1 MTTFNGVPKTLDL
14 ALQNRGY
21 NELTP
26 VQQDVLAPELIDQ
39 DMLVSAQT
47 GSGKT
52 VAFGLAIAPTVM
64 DDGERFTKAKTPLA
78 LIVAPTREL
87 ALQVQRELEWLYKD
101 AGAQVVAC
109 VGGMDA
115 RDERRRLERGAH
127 IVVGTP
133 GRLCDHINRK
143 AFNTSTLR
151 AIVLDEADEMLDL
164 GFQEELEYILNAAP
178 ENRRTLMFSAT
189 VPRSI
194 SSLAK
199 RYQNNAVR
207 LVASENQKQHLDIDY
222 RALTIAPKDQENAII
237 NVLRYYDAQNAIVF
251 CATRSMVNHMTA
263 RFNNRGFSVVA
274 LSGELSQNERTHALQ
289 SMRDGR
295 AKVCIAT
302 DVAAR
307 GIDLP
312 KLELVIHADLPKN
325 PESLLHRSGRT
336 GRAGRKGVSVLIVP
350 FKARKR
356 TERLL
361 QNASIKAT
369 WDKPPSAE
377 DILKRDDER
386 ILSDE
391 TLTKPLNKKESS
403 FAAELLQRFEPEQI
417 AGAFVRLHRSGQ
429 SAPEDLLDVPATE
442 LKSKQGYDFSDGQWI
457 SLSIGRGDRVEPGR
471 MLAMLCRVGDL
482 SKKDIGA
489 IRIQDKETFVEIDRR
504 SIDKFMTMIGPDQII
519 EKTITITKL
528 DKAPKLQDRGSEK
541 RSFEKRAYE
550 KRSSEKSSYGKKPYE
565 KKSSDERSYDKKRK
579 FSKSE
584 KIDGD
589 RKAAPVRKYKEK
601 AASGDDWDHGD
612 KDWSPKVKE
621 GALNAGSKRDTK
633 KTKPRAQQSDDYGK
647 SDRSKG
653 KPKTSFQG
661 GNKFKSKKFKT
672 PEKLNDD
679 DFFKEND
686 RFKSDKPSGKPSG
699 KPSFRRDKP
708 GSAKN
713 KKPYSSRSAD
723 SIKSKQHGKTLD
735 NTDPGG
741 AAPLKRKRPKSPK

>member
-1 MTTFNGVPKTLDL
+1 MTTFNGVPKTLEL
-14 ALQNRGY
+14 ALLNRGY
-21 NELTP
+21 SELTP
-26 VQQDVLAPELIDQ
+26 VQHDVLAPELVDQ
-39 DMLVSAQT
+39 DLLVSAQT

-64 DDGERFTKAKTPLA
+64 DDGDRLTKAKTPLA

-87 ALQVQRELEWLYKD
+87 ALQVQRELEWLYQE

-143 AFNTSTLR
+143 AFNTSKLR

-178 ENRRTLMFSAT
+178 DDRRTLMFSAT

-194 SSLAK
+194 ASLAK

-237 NVLRYYDAQNAIVF
+237 NVLRYYDAENAIVF
-251 CATRSMVNHMTA
+251 CATRFMVNHMTA

-274 LSGELSQNERTHALQ
+274 LSGELSQNERSHALQ
-289 SMRDGR
+289 AMRDGR

-391 TLTKPLNKKESS
+391 TLTKPLNKKESG
-403 FAAELLQRFEPEQI
+403 FATELLQHFDAEQI
-417 AGAFVRLHRSGQ
+417 AGAFVRLYRSGQ
-429 SAPEDLLDVPATE
+429 SAPEDLLDVPASDT
-442 LKSKQGYDFSDGQWI
+442 KTKQGFDFTDGQWI
-457 SLSIGRGDRVEPGR
+457 SLSIGRGDRADPGR
-471 MLAMLCRVGDL
+471 MLAMLCRHGDL

-504 SIDKFMTMIGPDQII
+504 SIDKFMTMIGPDLIM
-519 EKTITITKL
+519 EKTISITRL
-528 DKAPKLQDRGSEK
+528 DKAPKLQDGGSDK
-541 RSFEKRAYE
+541 RSFEKRGYE
-550 KRSSEKSSYGKKPYE
+550 KRSSEKKGYGKKSYE
-565 KKSSDERSYDKKRK
+565 NKSSDERPYDKKRK

-584 KIDGD
+584 KFGDD
-589 RKAAPVRKYKEK
+589 RKSAPKRKYKEK
-601 AASGDDWDHGD
+601 PISNDGWDHSD
-612 KDWSPKVKE
+612 KDWNPNAKD
-621 GALNAGSKRDTK
+621 GDLNAGSKRDAK
-633 KTKPRAQQSDDYGK
+633 QSKPRAHRSNDYDK
-647 SDRSKG
+647 SERPRD
-653 KPKTSFQG
+653 KTKTAFQG
-661 GNKFKSKKFKT
+661 GNKFKSKKFKN
-672 PEKLNDD
+672 PERLNDD
-679 DFFKEND
+679 DFFKESDHFN
-686 RFKSDKPSGKPSG
+686 SDKTSGKAPRNR
-699 KPSFRRDKP
+699 PVRNDKP
-708 GSAKN
+708 GKGKA

-723 SIKSKQHGKTLD
+723 ATKSKQRGKTLGSVD
-735 NTDPGG
+735 LGG
-741 AAPLKRKRPKSPK
+741 AAPLKRKRPKSPQ